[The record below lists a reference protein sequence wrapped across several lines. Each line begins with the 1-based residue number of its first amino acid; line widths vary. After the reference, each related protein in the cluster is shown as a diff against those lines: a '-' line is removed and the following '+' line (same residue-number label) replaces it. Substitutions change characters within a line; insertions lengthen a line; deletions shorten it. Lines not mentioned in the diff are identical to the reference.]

1 MPGIFFVQALP
12 ASCTHVSLPVIN
24 KTLLLRYFV
33 CLLLLSSFTG
43 LLAQNDSAA
52 AVKAERFESDTL
64 HKKHSPRTATLLS
77 AALPGAGQ
85 VYNRRNW
92 WWKVPVIYAAGGALI
107 YGAVVYNNGYNE
119 YRAAYKER
127 REKGVNTDPVYNRYQ
142 EPTLQAIRDS
152 YRESRDMCYIGLVAV
167 YALQVMDA
175 AVEAHFFDFNI
186 SENVSLNVQ
195 PQLNVAGAGSTGGV
209 QFTLKF

>member
-1 MPGIFFVQALP
+1 M
-12 ASCTHVSLPVIN
+12 
-24 KTLLLRYFV
+24 
-33 CLLLLSSFTG
+33 
-43 LLAQNDSAA
+43 
-52 AVKAERFESDTL
+52 
-64 HKKHSPRTATLLS
+64 LS